1 MKQIKD
7 LAWMSAIA
15 LAGTI
20 TFAACSSDDD
30 KVQNIN
36 PTYDGKSVK
45 TQFAINIPRAAQQTR
60 QTEEITQNNS
70 DFRGMQDIKLIPM
83 RAGVIE
89 GNTTETFS
97 TIISL
102 GNIENEVSS
111 NTSNKIYSDVEIPVE
126 TKSFLFYG
134 EAKAD
139 GDNSSHNGV
148 LTSSG
153 LANGNKV
160 SNINFTLK
168 NVLENGESFND
179 AKSSLIGYLNAII
192 QVENWNNTIN
202 EDLREAYDKL
212 KKLNVCASSYILQI
226 VQEVYNI
233 ANRLRND
240 ATNGQLATNICSAI
254 TTSSFTQNDGTLSF
268 TSNENNI
275 TQFPTVFGFPFGAVP
290 IVFDAT
296 NNIFKDADSYIGTET
311 NHVKVSSICYPASL
325 YYFTNTGL
333 RAHNQTVDVATWPTT
348 TAAWTSYNWDGDGWG
363 DIVTAGTHSIALKE
377 NIQYGVALL
386 ETNVQTNSISLED
399 NAMSVAQQPVNQK
412 ITVSNNS
419 FKLTGVL
426 VGAQPSMLG
435 WNMKAKTDATYDY
448 TIYDSEMNGDIYAT
462 TTNASKNYTMVLD
475 NTLNDT
481 KPVHIAIEL
490 LNNSG
495 QPFYG
500 VDGIVPMN
508 AKFYMVA
515 KLDPTS
521 GEGNFAQ
528 PTPNVA
534 NHVFIQDHT
543 TIANLKINSLKNA
556 YVNIPDLRSTKLQ
569 LGLSVDLEWKDGLIF
584 SATIE

>member
-1 MKQIKD
+1 MKQIKN

-45 TQFAINIPRAAQQTR
+45 TQFAINIPRAAQTR
-60 QTEEITQNNS
+60 QTAEITQNNS
-70 DFRGMQDIKLIPM
+70 NFRGMQDIKLIPM

-89 GNTTETFS
+89 GSTTENFS
-97 TIISL
+97 KIISL
-102 GNIENEVSS
+102 DNIGDEVTSDK
-111 NTSNKIYSDVEIPVE
+111 SNKIYSDVEIPVE

-134 EAKAD
+134 EAIKD
-139 GDNSSHNGV
+139 GDNNSHNGV
-148 LTSSG
+148 LTPSG
-153 LANGNKV
+153 LTEGSSV

-168 NVLENGESFND
+168 NVLENSESFNS
-179 AKSSLIGYLNAII
+179 ARSSLISYLNTII
-192 QVENWNNTIN
+192 NVTNWDTTDN
-202 EDLREAYDKL
+202 EDLKEAYTKL
-212 KKLNVCASSYILQI
+212 TKLNVCASSYILQM

-233 ANRLRND
+233 ANELKGD
-240 ATNGQLATNICSAI
+240 GTYGTLATNICTAI
-254 TTSSFTQNDGTLSF
+254 IGGNPAPFKAAADGTLSF
-268 TSNENNI
+268 ETNDNNI
-275 TQFPTVFGFPFGAVP
+275 IQFPTTFGFPFGAVP
-290 IVFDAT
+290 IVFD
-296 NNIFKDADSYIGTET
+296 NESFKAADSYIGTTT

-333 RAHNQTVDVATWPTT
+333 RANNQTVDAATWPTT
-348 TAAWTSYNWDGDGWG
+348 TAGWANYEWNGWG

-399 NAMSVAQQPVNQK
+399 NAMAVANQPVNQK
-412 ITVSNNS
+412 ITVSDNS
-419 FKLTGVL
+419 FQLTGVL
-426 VGAQPSMLG
+426 VGAQPSKLG
-435 WNMKAKTDATYDY
+435 WNMKATNDATYDY
-448 TIYDSEMNGDIYAT
+448 TIYDSEMNGNIYAT

-475 NTLNDT
+475 NTSAAD

-490 LNNSG
+490 VNNSG

-521 GEGNFAQ
+521 GTGNFVQ
-528 PTPNVA
+528 PTPNVS

-569 LGLSVDLEWKDGLIF
+569 LGLSVDLEWKDGLKF